1 MHEKGNFLRSRSF
14 HVCLKKRERVGD
26 ESQSHVTKGT
36 TRRQLCPGFLS
47 GRLGKSQ
54 SMCKRREIKKQTA
67 KNRFISIF
75 LAQATTALNGA
86 T

>member
-1 MHEKGNFLRSRSF
+1 M
-14 HVCLKKRERVGD
+14 
-26 ESQSHVTKGT
+26 TKGT

-54 SMCKRREIKKQTA
+54 SMCKRREIEKHTA
-67 KNRFISIF
+67 KNRFIFIF
-75 LAQATTALNGA
+75 LGQATTALNGA

>member
-14 HVCLKKRERVGD
+14 HVCLKKREGVGD
-26 ESQSHVTKGT
+26 ESKSHVTKGT

-47 GRLGKSQ
+47 GRLRKSQ
-54 SMCKRREIKKQTA
+54 SMCKRREIEKHTA
-67 KNRFISIF
+67 KNRFIFIF